1 MPRRGHDAPGP
12 RPLRVGEE
20 LRHALAHIFEQ
31 GRLHD
36 PALAGLALTVT
47 EVRVSPDLKNATA
60 YVMPLAGA
68 HAGEAMEALKRASG
82 FLRRELAQAVKLRVV
97 PTIGFEILDNQQ
109 KLNLGE
115 SKLKSAHKTARR
127 TYTIFSRVDRAALSE
142 SDQSRLIHEE
152 HKAASTIACG
162 QIKRTAP
169 KPIL

>member
-1 MPRRGHDAPGP
+1 M
-12 RPLRVGEE
+12 GEE

-82 FLRRELAQAVKLRVV
+82 FLRRELAQAIKLRIV
-97 PTIGFEILDNQQ
+97 PTIGFALDTSFEHASRIDA
-109 KLNLGE
+109 LLHRPE
-115 SKLKSAHKTARR
+115 VARDLA
-127 TYTIFSRVDRAALSE
+127 SRP
-142 SDQSRLIHEE
+142 EE
-152 HKAASTIACG
+152 KKQTG
-162 QIKRTAP
+162 K
-169 KPIL
+169 KKE

>member
-1 MPRRGHDAPGP
+1 MSRTMPRRGHSAPGP

-82 FLRRELAQAVKLRVV
+82 FLRHELAQAVKLRVV
-97 PTIGFEILDNQQ
+97 PTIGFVLDTSFEHASHIDA
-109 KLNLGE
+109 LLHRPEVARDLAPHPAGI
-115 SKLKSAHKTARR
+115 KTG
-127 TYTIFSRVDRAALSE
+127 
-142 SDQSRLIHEE
+142 
-152 HKAASTIACG
+152 K
-162 QIKRTAP
+162 KRE
-169 KPIL
+169 

>member
-1 MPRRGHDAPGP
+1 
-12 RPLRVGEE
+12 VGEE

-82 FLRRELAQAVKLRVV
+82 FLRRELAQAVKLRIV
-97 PTIGFEILDNQQ
+97 PTIGFALDTSFEHASRIDALLHRPEVARDLAPRPEEKQQ
-109 KLNLGE
+109 IGKKKE
-115 SKLKSAHKTARR
+115 
-127 TYTIFSRVDRAALSE
+127 
-142 SDQSRLIHEE
+142 
-152 HKAASTIACG
+152 
-162 QIKRTAP
+162 
-169 KPIL
+169 